1 MNLKNFTKYITFS
14 AFVFAILRYIPKYKL
29 SLLDTLILTGLI
41 SSTFVIVD
49 TVTPCIIVD
58 KNKCIRKSVN
68 KSKHNH
74 SKTKTKPKPKK

>member
-14 AFVFAILRYIPKYKL
+14 AFVFAILRYIPEYKL
-29 SLLDTLILTGLI
+29 QFLETLILTGLI

-58 KNKCIRKSVN
+58 KNKCIKKPVN
-68 KSKHNH
+68 KSKQNH
-74 SKTKTKPKPKK
+74 SKPKPKSKK